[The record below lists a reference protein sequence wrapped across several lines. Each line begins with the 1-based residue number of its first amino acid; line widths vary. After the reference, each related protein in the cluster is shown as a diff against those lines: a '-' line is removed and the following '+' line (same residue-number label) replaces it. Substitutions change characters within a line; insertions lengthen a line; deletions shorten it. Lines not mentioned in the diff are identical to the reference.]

1 MPYRLVYA
9 GLGLLLVATIALG
22 FALLPSGEPT
32 DLPGPIEE
40 VFPKPGD
47 SVIRQTD
54 VEVDLEIG
62 YELELWVDGF
72 RVPDSEVVFVDATG
86 VARWAPS
93 PNGLYLTEW
102 TPGSHT
108 IRVVWNRVSGPTD
121 VGEFQWEFRVQ

>member
-9 GLGLLLVATIALG
+9 GLGLLVVATIALG
-22 FALLPSGEPT
+22 FALLPRGEPT
-32 DLPGPIEE
+32 VLPGPIEE
-40 VFPKPGD
+40 VSPKPGD

-54 VEVDLEIG
+54 VEVDVEVG
-62 YELELWVDGF
+62 YEIELWVDGF

-108 IRVVWNRVSGPTD
+108 VRVVWNRISGSTD